1 MEMKKRFFTCIGR
14 GHGAPVRQ
22 ATREDWL
29 RARREPWLQV
39 QCARIERLVAEGAG
53 EDTVK
58 GEKAR
63 LWVWTPH
70 CAGFRGDHRSVAD
83 AVEPLP
89 RLMLDFDEK
98 GHTDD
103 IVATLTRHT
112 HRNEDGTEEEVATLG
127 GLVVLLVEESVRRGT
142 HVLVEL
148 PEGTTAEEAQRIMA
162 EATGLEPDKAVKDVS
177 RCIYLVPESYTKYVS
192 ERLFEPGQSQP
203 LPKGEEI
210 NQAYIPTK
218 GHESPSLGEGA
229 GVGPLGVAQ
238 PTFKGIPY
246 SDIVQAYWRRTGGE
260 PVEGER
266 NVKLHK
272 LAVNLRAICDNR
284 RELVMQV
291 MPRYGLSEQEL
302 QSIVDSACK
311 EPPKGISKVMQACI
325 GEAAQLSGTDGAA
338 IDEEDSESGTDGERA
353 TVNARLLPI
362 GLRESL
368 AGVPKGMQMPVLT
381 SLMPLLMAYADGV
394 EVEYCDGKRQ
404 HLAGMAIIVGEQA
417 SGKSAC
423 KDIADLWLRPLRRE
437 DAVARQREDEWRER
451 RKARK
456 ANEKAPEDPKV
467 LIREVPVTI
476 SCSTLLRRMKYSQ
489 GHTLYSFG
497 EELDTLRKTNG
508 AGSWSSKYDI
518 YRMAFDHG
526 IWGQDYNSD
535 QAESGMVTVGYNW
548 SILGTY
554 GALRK
559 CFTSDNIENGLSS
572 RVMVAEMP
580 NGLFAE
586 MPKYCTLPQNA
597 VQEVERAVAL
607 LRAAAGFVD
616 TPRLRKAIGQWVE
629 ERRLEAARDIDR
641 VKDVYRKRAAVIGF
655 RCGVVYYL
663 LAGKESKRCLD
674 FATMMA
680 DYVLAEQTALFG
692 PTLLQ
697 NYTEAASEGKYN
709 CRNSRIFDSL
719 PPTFSLKELA
729 AMKGDGFSAA
739 ALRTIVWRWGKAGWV
754 EPCAD
759 GRWHK
764 TAQTK

>member
-22 ATREDWL
+22 ATREDWQ
-29 RARREPWLQV
+29 RARREPWLQM
-39 QCARIERLVAEGAG
+39 QCAKIERLVAEGAG
-53 EDTVK
+53 EDIVK

-70 CAGFRGDHRSVAD
+70 CAEFREGHRSVAD

-89 RLMLDFDEK
+89 RLMIDFDEK

-103 IVATLTRHT
+103 IVASLTRLT
-112 HRNEDGTEEEVATLG
+112 YKNDDGIDEEVATLG

-148 PEGTTAEEAQRIMA
+148 PEGMTAEKAQRIMA
-162 EATGLEPDKAVKDVS
+162 EATGFEPDKAVKDVS
-177 RCIYLVPESYTKYVS
+177 RCIYMVPESYTRYVS
-192 ERLFEPGQSQP
+192 ERLYEPDHDLPLLQAEENLPMSQATAP
-203 LPKGEEI
+203 SHEEE
-210 NQAYIPTK
+210 QA
-218 GHESPSLGEGA
+218 GGL
-229 GVGPLGVAQ
+229 L
-238 PTFKGIPY
+238 FKGIPY
-246 SDIVQAYWRRTGGE
+246 SSIISAYWRRTGGE

-284 RELVMQV
+284 RELMMQV

-311 EPPKGISKVMQACI
+311 EPPKGISKVIQACI
-325 GEAAQLSGTDGAA
+325 EEMAQLSATDGVTV
-338 IDEEDSESGTDGERA
+338 DEEDSEAASGAERG

-368 AGVPKGMQMPVLT
+368 AGVPGDMQMPVLT

-404 HLAGMAIIVGEQA
+404 RLACMAIIVGEQA

-423 KDIADLWLRPLRRE
+423 KDIADLWLQPLRRE

-451 RKARK
+451 RKGRK

-559 CFTSDNIENGLSS
+559 CFTRDNIENGLSS

-586 MPKYCTLPQNA
+586 MPKYCTLPRNA
-597 VQEVERAVAL
+597 VQEVERAVAW
-607 LRAAAGFVD
+607 LRAASGFVD

-629 ERRLEAARDIDR
+629 ERRLEAARELDR
-641 VKDVYRKRAAVIGF
+641 VKDIYRKRAAVIGF

-663 LAGKESKRCLD
+663 LAGKETKRCLD

-680 DYVLAEQTALFG
+680 DYVLAGQTALFG

-697 NYTEAASEGKYN
+697 NYTEAASESKYN
-709 CRNSRIFDSL
+709 CRNSRIFDRL
-719 PPTFSLKELA
+719 PPTFSLDELA
-729 AMKGDGFSAA
+729 ALKGDGFSKP
-739 ALRTIVWRWGKAGWV
+739 ALRTIVWRWNKAGWV
-754 EPCAD
+754 EPGTD
-759 GRWHK
+759 GRWQK
-764 TAQTK
+764 TVQTT